1 MTRMTTSFICT
12 VVLGIAILMSFIFLL
27 ADVHMRNTIIAP
39 FISEEQQNMSPYS
52 MPCDESR
59 TCVYGW
65 QAVGHT
71 LDEQARLRD
80 MSIMIAAW
88 PSTAEDN
95 VPSVPCL
102 SADDHL
108 LILSTGASRVRY
120 GTSVT
125 FIMVHPTDV
134 NTVLPSGHSAK
145 PLSSQS
151 LSLWCFFDDG
161 SVTPAYSYDSKYGN
175 DRASLL
181 DCPLSPF
188 AADELWRYNRTLRV
202 YLASTT
208 GNDRNTPIAKAH
220 VSAPKRVS
228 MPVNSSQLQLT
239 LCTSP
244 LHDGADYLTQWIQF
258 HFLVGF
264 RKFAVYNTTDTR
276 QRLGPVID
284 AINRKHP
291 NLVDVIQW
299 NFSSLGLKDVLSTRY
314 FQTEALHD
322 CLIRYGDQSE
332 WLGMLDLDEYIVPMA
347 PYTSV
352 AQYLYDGYGRRII
365 GSVNLWSHFFCTQL
379 VDKYTGDENNT
390 SRLVIERFTL
400 RASNQ
405 YKQGREKYL
414 YRPRFI
420 QYLSIHH
427 QIVGLAKQDPSPNT
441 IMLAH
446 YIAMN
451 RPRVL
456 PGCDPKEYVTDTT
469 TRDRFASKV
478 KEAMRA

>member
-1 MTRMTTSFICT
+1 MTRMGKTFICA
-12 VVLGIAILMSFIFLL
+12 VVLGITILMSLISLL
-27 ADVHMRNTIIAP
+27 ADVDMRNTIIAP
-39 FISEEQQNMSPYS
+39 FINNGQQGVSSYS
-52 MPCDESR
+52 IGCNESLTR
-59 TCVYGW
+59 VYGW

-71 LDEQARLRD
+71 VDEQARLRD

-88 PSTAEDN
+88 RSTAEDS
-95 VPSVPCL
+95 VPRVPCL
-102 SADDHL
+102 SADNHL

-120 GTSVT
+120 GMSVT
-125 FIMVHPTDV
+125 FIMVYPTDV
-134 NTVLPSGHSAK
+134 NAVLPSGHSAK

-151 LSLWCFFDDG
+151 LSLWCIFDDG
-161 SVTPAYSYDSKYGN
+161 SVTSAYSYDSKLN
-175 DRASLL
+175 NERASLL

-188 AADELWRYNRTLRV
+188 AADELWRYHRTLRV

-208 GNDRNTPIAKAH
+208 DKDRNVPIAKAH
-220 VSAPKRVS
+220 VSASKRVS
-228 MPVNSSQLQLT
+228 MPVNSTQLQPT

-258 HFLVGF
+258 HFLAGF

-276 QRLGPVID
+276 QRLGHVID
-284 AINRKHP
+284 AINREYP
-291 NLVDVIQW
+291 NLVDIIQW
-299 NFSSLGLKDVLSTRY
+299 NFSSLDLKDLHPTRY
-314 FQTEALHD
+314 FQTEAVHD

-352 AQYLYDGYGRRII
+352 AQYLHEDFGRRII
-365 GSVNLWSHFFCTQL
+365 GSVNLRSQFFCTKR
-379 VDKYTGDENNT
+379 VDKYMDDESDT
-390 SRLVIERFTL
+390 SRLVIERFTV
-400 RASNQ
+400 RAPNQ

-427 QIVGLAKQDPSPNT
+427 QIVGLAKQDPPPNT

-446 YIAMN
+446 YIAMT
-451 RPRVL
+451 RLRTF
-456 PGCDPKEYVTDTT
+456 PGCSPKEYVKDTT
-469 TRDRFASKV
+469 IRDRFASKL
-478 KEAMRA
+478 KKAMHA